1 MWSTFIIRFH
11 PKRIKAAALLH
22 GMWIINHQTSAVHC
36 FVLVQISESPPMFRQ
51 LLRMTGLSSCE
62 DDCSG
67 RGECYNGT
75 CLCEIRYTGEHCD
88 NPNLPYHA
96 GIGGLFMLI
105 ALVCAIQLIM
115 CIVFEY
121 QRLKTPSFLKACKIT
136 TQKLLYFVTFL
147 AALMR
152 GAYFMSPVS
161 KILFDLIAGSYRA
174 VLKLAR

>member
-1 MWSTFIIRFH
+1 
-11 PKRIKAAALLH
+11 
-22 GMWIINHQTSAVHC
+22 
-36 FVLVQISESPPMFRQ
+36 MFRE
-51 LLRMTGLSSCE
+51 LLRMTGLGSCE

-88 NPNLPYHA
+88 DPNLPYHA

-121 QRLKTPSFLKACKIT
+121 QRLKAPSFLKACKIT

-147 AALMR
+147 ATVIR

-161 KILFDLIAGSYRA
+161 IALY
-174 VLKLAR
+174 V